1 MFYSR
6 IWVLAGQEA
15 SKKIRKEQNS
25 IQEATLPLHFWEQ
38 VLEKSQKGRALKRD
52 VDGSTHS
59 SWVSR
64 RGEEWI
70 G

>member
-25 IQEATLPLHFWEQ
+25 IQEATLPLRFWEQ

-52 VDGSTHS
+52 VDGSTDS